1 MRVLFVCLGN
11 ICRSPTAE
19 GVMRHRLQQ
28 AGLAAQVAVDSA
40 GTAAWHIGKAPDP
53 RTCAAAAQRGY
64 RLHELRARQVQAEDF
79 ARFDLILAM
88 DHDNLRELQ
97 RLRPDSAGAELD
109 LLLRRGG
116 LAEHEVPD
124 PYYGGS
130 DGFERVLDLV
140 ESACE
145 RLIEQIREHL

>member
-28 AGLAAQVAVDSA
+28 AGLAAQVAVESA

-145 RLIEQIREHL
+145 RLIEQIRERL

>member
-19 GVMRHRLQQ
+19 GMMRHRLQQ
-28 AGLAAQVAVDSA
+28 AGLAAQVAVESA

-145 RLIEQIREHL
+145 RLIEQIRERL

>member
-1 MRVLFVCLGN
+1 
-11 ICRSPTAE
+11 
-19 GVMRHRLQQ
+19 MRHRLQQ

-88 DHDNLRELQ
+88 DYDNLRELQ

-145 RLIEQIREHL
+145 RLIEQIRERL

>member
-11 ICRSPTAE
+11 ICRSPTTE

-145 RLIEQIREHL
+145 RLIEQIRERL